1 MLAAVQSTKV
11 SEEHQ
16 HDGLVAPQIAESMRR
31 AGLVDE

>member
-16 HDGLVAPQIAESMRR
+16 HDGLVAPEIAEPMRR
-31 AGLVDE
+31 TGLVDE